1 MAAPIAAAM
10 IIEMITAGA
19 RGMPAEWM
27 SVKETKP
34 PSITNS
40 PWAKLMMPV
49 AL

>member
-1 MAAPIAAAM
+1 VASTAAAIATGRGTTRAIETE
-10 IIEMITAGA
+10 II
-19 RGMPAEWM
+19 
-27 SVKETKP
+27 P